1 MKYPAGKLD
10 NLIHNF
16 NQFSVIVLHGK
27 NEGNLHNDFQELID
41 KIAGV
46 SANEEMRLST
56 FYDNEIKD
64 KLNEILFKVES
75 KGFFKGPSL
84 LIIKD
89 LSEKNEKI
97 ILDIDKIWQDG
108 DSLTLVCVD
117 KLSKNSKLKALA
129 EKSARI
135 AYLRYYDSSL
145 DKKQLLTLLDEK
157 NLVLKNEYTLDTL
170 YDFAKNSSKSELLYT
185 LEKLSLLK
193 FNDNSPVEIEDIV
206 STACL
211 GYETDDLKFAFAVAG
226 KKLNEIYNN
235 LKHIQISGKSPESTI
250 QFLNLY
256 FRKLYLIS
264 IYGVSSIKAKREYPF
279 LFGRDEQMA
288 IKFAKN
294 WGKKKLQETINSLI
308 IAELDLRKTDPAYRF
323 MLFTKHIIKIGNT

>member
-1 MKYPAGKLD
+1 MKYLSENLD
-10 NLIHNF
+10 NLIDNF
-16 NQFSVIVLHGK
+16 NQFSLIVLHGK
-27 NEGNLHNDFQELID
+27 NEGNLHSDFVELIN
-41 KIAGV
+41 KIAGD

-64 KLNEILFKVES
+64 KLNEILFKVEC
-75 KGFFKGPSL
+75 KGFFMGPSL

-89 LSEKNEKI
+89 LTEKNEKI
-97 ILDIDKIWQDG
+97 ILDIDETWQEG

-117 KLSKNSKLKALA
+117 KLSKKSKLKALA
-129 EKSARI
+129 EKSSRI

-157 NLVLKNEYTLDTL
+157 NLVLKNEYTLDIL
-170 YDFAKNSSKSELLYT
+170 YDFAKNSSRSELLYT

-193 FNDNSPVEIEDIV
+193 FNDKSPVEIEDIA

-211 GYETDDLKFAFAVAG
+211 GYETDDLKFAFSVAG
-226 KKLNEIYNN
+226 KKLNEIYDN

-256 FRKLYLIS
+256 FRKLYLFS
-264 IYGVSSIKAKREYPF
+264 IYGDSGIKAKREYPF

-288 IKFAKN
+288 KKFAKN

>member
-1 MKYPAGKLD
+1 MKYLARNLD
-10 NLIHNF
+10 TLIHKF
-16 NQFSVIVLHGK
+16 NQFSIIVLHGR
-27 NEGNLHNDFQELID
+27 NEGNLYKDFQKLIN
-41 KIAGV
+41 KIAGD

-56 FYDNEIKD
+56 FNDNEIKD

-89 LSEKNEKI
+89 LTEKNEKI
-97 ILDIDKIWQDG
+97 ILDIDKIWQEG

-117 KLSKNSKLKALA
+117 KLSKKSKLKAFA
-129 EKSARI
+129 EKSSRI

-145 DKKQLLTLLDEK
+145 DKKQLLSLLDEK
-157 NLVLKNEYTLDTL
+157 NLTLKDENTLNTL
-170 YDFAKNSSKSELLYT
+170 YDFAKNSSRSDLSYT

-193 FNDNSPVEIEDIV
+193 FNDNSPVEIEDLV

-226 KKLNEIYNN
+226 KKLTETYNN
-235 LKHIQISGKSPESTI
+235 LKKLQKSGKSPESTI

-256 FRKLYLIS
+256 FRKLYLIQ
-264 IYGVSSIKAKREYPF
+264 IYGDSSVKAKREYPF

-288 IKFAKN
+288 NKFAKN
-294 WGKKKLQETINSLI
+294 WGKKKLQEIINSLI
-308 IAELDLRKTDPAYRF
+308 VADLELRKTDPAYRF
-323 MLFTKHIIKIGNT
+323 MLFTKHILKIGNT

>member
-1 MKYPAGKLD
+1 MKYLSENLD
-10 NLIHNF
+10 NLIDNF
-16 NQFSVIVLHGK
+16 NQFSLIVLHGK
-27 NEGNLHNDFQELID
+27 NEGNLHSDFQELIS
-41 KIAGV
+41 KIAGD

-64 KLNEILFKVES
+64 KLDEILIKVET

-89 LSEKNEKI
+89 LTEKNEKI
-97 ILDIDKIWQDG
+97 ILDIDKTWQEG

-117 KLSKNSKLKALA
+117 KLSKKSKLKALA
-129 EKSARI
+129 EKSSRI

-145 DKKQLLTLLDEK
+145 DKEQFLTLLNEK
-157 NLVLKNEYTLDTL
+157 NLTLKDEHSLNTL
-170 YDFAKNSSKSELLYT
+170 YGVARNSSRSELMHT

-193 FNDNSPVEIEDIV
+193 FNDKSPVEIEDIA

-226 KKLNEIYNN
+226 KKLNEIYDS
-235 LKHIQISGKSPESTI
+235 LKNIQISGKSPESTI

-256 FRKLYLIS
+256 FRKLYLIA
-264 IYGVSSIKAKREYPF
+264 IYGDSGIKVKREYPF

-288 IKFAKN
+288 KKFAKK

-308 IAELDLRKTDPAYRF
+308 IAELNLRKTDPAYRF

>member
-1 MKYPAGKLD
+1 MKYLAGNLD

-27 NEGNLHNDFQELID
+27 NEGNLHNDFQKLVG

-64 KLNEILFKVES
+64 KRNEILFKIES
-75 KGFFKGPSL
+75 KGFFKGASL

-89 LSEKNEKI
+89 LTEKNEKI
-97 ILDIDKIWQDG
+97 ILDIDKIWETG
-108 DSLTLVCVD
+108 DTLTLVCVD
-117 KLSKNSKLKALA
+117 KLSKKSKLKVLA
-129 EKSARI
+129 EKSSRM

-157 NLVLKNEYTLDTL
+157 NLALKNENTLDTL
-170 YDFAKNSSKSELLYT
+170 YEFAKNSSRRVLLYT

-193 FNDNSPVEIEDIV
+193 LNDNSPVEIDDLV

-211 GYETDDLKFAFAVAG
+211 GYETDDLKFAFAISG
-226 KKLNEIYNN
+226 KKLNEIYKNI
-235 LKHIQISGKSPESTI
+235 KKIKVSGKTPESTI
-250 QFLNLY
+250 QFLSLY
-256 FRKLYLIS
+256 FRKLHLFE
-264 IYGVSSIKAKREYPF
+264 IYGDSNIKAKREYPF
-279 LFGRDEQMA
+279 LFGKDEQMA
-288 IKFAKN
+288 KKFAKI
-294 WGKKKLQETINSLI
+294 WGKKKLQETINFLI
-308 IAELDLRKTDPAYRF
+308 VADLDLRKADPAYRF
-323 MLFTKHIIKIGNT
+323 MLFTKHILKIGNM